1 MDRILTRSLKLL
13 VCAIFFPS
21 LSFAVC
27 PGSSHETDI
36 AGYALSP
43 DSTRIAALA
52 HDGTLFWWDV
62 ASGKRVQLQDC
73 VKRSE
78 PLDSPILFSPDSS
91 RIAIAA
97 GNEVHIFDLAGTLVA
112 RLASAKQK
120 TVLTIVFSGNG
131 RRIAASDFD
140 GATVWDI
147 AAQAE
152 LFSIA
157 QRIDGRALAL
167 NHDGTLLAID
177 GADSIELWD
186 TRTGSIARRFRMAED
201 QWAERFLFA
210 PEDGWLVAQTAQAL
224 PPQSPRQQISKYR
237 REIGVWNIASGEKV
251 RSFSGPAQQIRF
263 SLSLVR
269 SHTVAATD
277 YTDHLYFW
285 NLETG
290 ALESIWDSPMGHPS
304 AGGELLL
311 HEGGEPGQLQLWK
324 IGSSHEKARSFAYRS
339 AVCAQDLVAGSA
351 SGKPKFESLFYAD
364 GSVDE
369 EGFGSFSS
377 IGYVAADCSR
387 LHYSRSAYK
396 SPERAEQELEQR
408 ITMAEQIIA
417 RGTKP
422 PGWEHW
428 LPSRTVACLSRKYSW
443 PCINAVMWV
452 EGNALYEISS
462 VSLPAV
468 LALEAHF
475 LEKDDK

>member
-1 MDRILTRSLKLL
+1 MDGILARSLKLL
-13 VCAIFFPS
+13 VCVIFFPS
-21 LSFAVC
+21 LSLAVC

-36 AGYALSP
+36 AGYALSR

-62 ASGKRVQLQDC
+62 ASGKRVQLVDC

-78 PLDSPILFSPDSS
+78 PFDSPILFSPDSA

-97 GNEVHIFDLAGTLVA
+97 GNEVHIFDLAGNLVA

-120 TVLTIVFSGNG
+120 TILTIIFSGNG

-147 AAQAE
+147 AGQAE

-157 QRIDGRALAL
+157 QKIDGRALAL
-167 NHDGTLLAID
+167 NQDGTLLATN
-177 GADSIELWD
+177 GPESIELWD
-186 TRTGSIARRFRMAED
+186 TRTGSIAKRFRIAEG
-201 QWAERFLFA
+201 WAERFLFT
-210 PEDGWLVAQTAQAL
+210 PENGWLVAQTAQTL
-224 PPQSPRQQISKYR
+224 PLESPRQHTYKYR
-237 REIGVWNIASGEKV
+237 REIGVWNIASGEKI
-251 RSFSGPAQQIRF
+251 RSFSGPAEEIRF
-263 SLSLVR
+263 SLTLIR
-269 SHTVAATD
+269 SHTLAATD

-290 ALESIWDSPMGHPS
+290 VLESIWDSPMGHPS
-304 AGGELLL
+304 TGGELLL

-324 IGSSHEKARSFAYRS
+324 IGGSHEKARSFAYRS

-351 SGKPKFESLFYAD
+351 SGKPKFELLFYAD

-369 EGFGSFSS
+369 EEFGSFSS

-396 SPERAEQELEQR
+396 SPQRAEQELEQR
-408 ITMAEQIIA
+408 IAMAEKIIA

-443 PCINAVMWV
+443 PCMNVVMWV
-452 EGNALYEISS
+452 DGNALYEISS

-475 LEKDDK
+475 LEKDGR